1 MCSVILGARL
11 LEVGKTKQN
20 STVSPQRKVQT
31 RKVNT
36 GSKINGTGSELLR
49 SSSPCFPEVL
59 CLCSYPL
66 GQSTQ
71 KHVVKQQRQEN
82 RRKVEGLLVKAL
94 SFPLG
99 SKSGFTQRLTDI
111 GDFFFS
117 FLGKTDSRKC
127 FFIQEEM

>member
-49 SSSPCFPEVL
+49 SSSPCFPELLSLFHVSL
-59 CLCSYPL
+59 RAKHSKA
-66 GQSTQ
+66 TTRKQ
-71 KHVVKQQRQEN
+71 KES
-82 RRKVEGLLVKAL
+82 RRIVGEKAL

-111 GDFFFS
+111 GDFS
-117 FLGKTDSRKC
+117 FLFWEKLAAASRKC